1 MNRHLKTAL
10 AVLVVVNIALGA
22 ALATVWTSGAD
33 AFAFVVALTL
43 PVAMVAVLVAIVV
56 AMGGG
61 EGVLR
66 LAATY
71 NARNWNVVWSYKF
84 RLVSAFAGVVVAVA
98 LAWIVGASVIE
109 FFINPMKLL
118 QETHPGIFRFNY
130 LLYLGLGV
138 IAFPLVWMAFT
149 VPAQRLRQEQIQG
162 TFEILIPTKRSVTTL
177 PFAYMIYRMVNGFV
191 MAVIMLLVFA
201 SIPAVRGSIHI
212 YDPWAVTVAVLGLAL
227 SAMALWGL
235 GLVFGGLV
243 TIYKEIGPATSV
255 IQFVMMALSGVYVP
269 VQILPVWTWPIAEVL
284 PVTYTFRVLR
294 GALLAE
300 QTVFDLLPELFA
312 LFAYGLVFVV
322 GGMWLYKK
330 CLDYARQNGTLY
342 GY

>member
-1 MNRHLKTAL
+1 MNRHLRTAL
-10 AVLVVVNIALGA
+10 AVLVVVNLALGA
-22 ALATVWTSGAD
+22 LLATVWTSGAD
-33 AFAFVVALTL
+33 AFAFGVALTL
-43 PVAMVAVLVAIVV
+43 PLAMIAVLVAIVV

-66 LAATY
+66 LAGTY

-84 RLVSAFAGVVVAVA
+84 RLVSVFAGVVVAIG
-98 LAWIVGASVIE
+98 LAAMVGASVVE

-118 QETHPGIFRFNY
+118 TETYPDIFRFNY

-149 VPAQRLRQEQIQG
+149 VPAQRLRQEQVQG

-177 PFAYMIYRMVNGFV
+177 PFAYMIYRMLNGFV
-191 MAVIMLLVFA
+191 MAVVMLLVFA
-201 SIPAVRGSIHI
+201 TIVPEGSLRI

-243 TIYKEIGPATSV
+243 TIYKEIGPATNV
-255 IQFVMMALSGVYVP
+255 FQFVMMALSGVYVP
-269 VQILPVWTWPIAEVL
+269 VEILPAWTHPVAEVL

-322 GGMWLYKK
+322 GGMWLYRK
-330 CLDYARQNGTLY
+330 CLDYARKNGTLY